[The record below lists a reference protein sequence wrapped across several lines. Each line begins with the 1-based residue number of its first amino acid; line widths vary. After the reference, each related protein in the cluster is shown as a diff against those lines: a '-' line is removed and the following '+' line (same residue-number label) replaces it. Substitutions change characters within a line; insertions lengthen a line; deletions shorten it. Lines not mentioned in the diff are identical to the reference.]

1 MTLDKRQDLRDE
13 LGYIPPP
20 NRKLPPVPGSN
31 YNTCDRIKRGRSG
44 ISAPWLPS
52 FFKYFFKKL
61 FPSKSVWPVYFG
73 VQQNQK
79 NKIKDTFRT
88 RFDLSVPSWFGW
100 FGSII
105 TCGPCILF
113 CPTAA
118 AAIFVVAVVVAL
130 VNPRHPRPPTQPT
143 HPHTHAIKKRP
154 KLDVPHV
161 GPAPAR
167 LRRAVRPS
175 ASAAAAHDERH
186 ARRRGKPVGRQP
198 LHRYVHHPAPTIAS
212 STIILFQFCAC
223 VCLHDL
229 P

>member
-1 MTLDKRQDLRDE
+1 MIGLWISPTGTDHAIYNQSTAGGMTLDKRQDLRDE

-143 HPHTHAIKKRP
+143 HPHTHAIKKKKAKTRRTARGTRA
-154 KLDVPHV
+154 
-161 GPAPAR
+161 GPSTTSCPSIR
-167 LRRAVRPS
+167 LRR
-175 ASAAAAHDERH
+175 
-186 ARRRGKPVGRQP
+186 RG
-198 LHRYVHHPAPTIAS
+198 A
-212 STIILFQFCAC
+212 
-223 VCLHDL
+223 
-229 P
+229 